1 MNMLIWTTSVS
12 RQPARASNIQTGR
25 EVNMQIVVPAE
36 TEENERRVGLTP
48 ESVKKLVRLG
58 FSVSVENGIG
68 KKAGY
73 SDEEYSEAGSH
84 LSAVSYTHLTLP
96 TNREV

>member
-1 MNMLIWTTSVS
+1 MNMLIWLSSNS
-12 RQPARASNIQTGR
+12 RQPVGASNIQTGR

-36 TEENERRVGLTP
+36 TDEHERRVALTP

-73 SDEEYSEAGSH
+73 SDEE
-84 LSAVSYTHLTLP
+84 
-96 TNREV
+96 